1 MKRLL
6 LVLMFCVF
14 AAFGWGQNAFTDGL
28 EWVSGTT
35 VTSDQSP
42 VFNGTDCQIQ
52 YTISTSSSLGFV
64 YDPFAVNGSGV
75 LFPGNG
81 NSAGNTLFVTITFN
95 TPVAN
100 FGMRLLDLDE
110 DNMNDQGA
118 AEEYLS
124 NVTPPP
130 SSVTNINGIN
140 PIFINGNTITP
151 DDNNAANA
159 NNNPGGWVYWPG
171 EITTLTFTYNRA
183 DIGYEFVLDSI
194 HFECPCAAEPF
205 DFFEDQL
212 LCPGEIVV
220 LIASTPNATYLWNTG
235 ANSSSITVNNAGT
248 YWVSVTPPNGCPL
261 TDTAT
266 VSYIDL
272 PDPGL
277 GNDTSFCEGGSV
289 ILSADP
295 LLAPIVWQDGTIA
308 TTYTATQSG
317 TYIATA
323 EANGC
328 PVKDTVIVAVIPY
341 PVVDLGPDQTIC
353 AATSIELDAGN
364 PGSTFLWSNN
374 ATTQTQ
380 SFSAAGLI
388 WVSVANGACS
398 TSDSLVLSVT
408 PLPANPLPNDT
419 IICPGDTLVV
429 QLQSDGQTAFSWYNG
444 STEDQIRVWEA
455 GEYWVTSTANGCSRT
470 DTFHLDIYPTLA
482 GNITVDTAIVIC
494 EDKSAL
500 IGASIDAPQITILW
514 DDGHTTSHISISDAG
529 YYSFVA
535 STPCESQ
542 EYTIHVTEERC
553 FCSVYVPNTFTP
565 DGKYDNELFQAKY
578 DCPLDRFEM
587 VVFNRWGEIVFS
599 TTDPDASWDG
609 TYNGKAVPDG
619 TYTYKLVY
627 TSAETATYK
636 ELYGHVN
643 VLR

>member
-6 LVLMFCVF
+6 LVFMYSAL
-14 AAFGWGQNAFTDGL
+14 AGYGWGQNTFTDGM
-28 EWVSGTT
+28 EWVSGST
-35 VTSDQSP
+35 VTNDQSP

-52 YTISTSSSLGFV
+52 YTISTTSSLGFV

-81 NSAGNTLFVTITFN
+81 NSAGNTLFVTIAFN
-95 TPVAN
+95 TPVSN
-100 FGMRLLDLDE
+100 FGMRILDLDE
-110 DNMNDQGA
+110 DNMYDQGA

-124 NVTPPP
+124 NVTPAP
-130 SSVTNINGIN
+130 SSVTNLNGIN

-151 DDNNAANA
+151 DDNNASNA

-171 EITTLTFTYNRA
+171 QITTLTFTYNRA
-183 DIGYEFVLDSI
+183 DIGYEFVLDSV

-205 DFFEDQL
+205 DYFDDTE
-212 LCPGEIVV
+212 LCPGS
-220 LIASTPNATYLWNTG
+220 AATFDATTPNATYAWSNG
-235 ANSSSITVNNAGT
+235 ATTSSISVSSQGT
-248 YWVSVTPPNGCPL
+248 YWVTVTPTGGCPK

-266 VSYIDL
+266 VTFIAV

-277 GNDTSFCEGGSV
+277 GNDTTFCAGGTTVLSINP
-289 ILSADP
+289 ILNP
-295 LLAPIVWQDGTIA
+295 VTWQDGTIGQ
-308 TTYTATQSG
+308 TYTATQSG
-317 TYIATA
+317 TYIASA
-323 EANGC
+323 AANGC
-328 PVKDTVIVAVIPY
+328 PVKDTVIVTVIPY

-353 AATSIELDAGN
+353 ATTSLELDAGN

-374 ATTQTQ
+374 ATAQTQ
-380 SFSAAGLI
+380 SFSTQGLI
-388 WVSVANGACS
+388 WVRVANGNCIS
-398 TSDSLVLSVT
+398 NDSLLLSVT
-408 PLPANPLPNDT
+408 PLPPNPLPNDT
-419 IICPGDTLVV
+419 IICPTDTLVV

-444 STEDQIRVWEA
+444 STEDHITVWDA

-470 DTFHLDIYPTLA
+470 DTFHLDVYPTLA

-500 IGASIDAPQITILW
+500 IGPSIQSSLISIVW
-514 DDGHTTSHISISDAG
+514 EDGHTTTHISINEAG

-535 STPCESQ
+535 ATPCESQ
-542 EYTIHVTEERC
+542 EFTIHVTEERC

-565 DGKYDNELFQAKY
+565 DGKYANETFQAKY
-578 DCPLDRFEM
+578 DCPLDRFEI

-599 TTDPDASWDG
+599 ATDPDASWDG
-609 TYNGKAVPDG
+609 TYNGKPVPDG

-627 TSAETATYK
+627 TSAETTTYK